1 MSNSELSEIKK
12 NYIALSKH
20 LDVSKYTMLEIA
32 DKYINETDE
41 FKKDVYAAVLIL
53 HCWPALEK
61 LYYKQQVKV
70 LSQNDCYDIFMDS
83 FLYVIEK
90 QVWKNESNKLYNDK
104 DAILK
109 AMHVVVESRRKNY
122 FVAQNRQ
129 KRYVNQCP
137 VSLDVLSEDFQ
148 DGYFSSITET
158 YNFDR
163 GWDKLFVKNLWLSK
177 RYISAIIFDILMNL
191 NVFDVDEVDYK
202 KIKKHVKHISKEQY
216 KKFLKR
222 YDIIDND
229 LIIYNKYIKNIEEN
243 MIYTHIINSFNS
255 FKSDL
260 NLKHVKENN
269 DYQSYNVILAQS
281 LGLNAAVYLN
291 ALIEINEKAIRKN
304 KLDNEHFLIDRN
316 YIKERTTL
324 GISQQKEIEVSLE
337 KASIIHKNGDDYIKV
352 NIDILS
358 SIMMGEKESIVK
370 TLSFLK
376 PQTKTSKKDAI
387 LRAVKKNIKESYPE
401 DMKQAYCEWLDVIQ
415 NKFGFVSKQMIILAQ
430 KTIDSAS
437 NHDVDK
443 AIDIIHIASAN
454 GWKDMSYA
462 VSVYNKRMNNNFK
475 EVKQNNISISNE
487 QF

>member
-32 DKYINETDE
+32 DKYTNETDE

-53 HCWPALEK
+53 YCWPALEK

-83 FLYVIEK
+83 FLYVMEK

-109 AMHVVVESRRKNY
+109 AMHVLVESRRKNY
-122 FVAQNRQ
+122 FIAQNRQ

-163 GWDKLFVKNLWLSK
+163 GWDKLFVKNLWQSK

-191 NVFDVDEVDYK
+191 NVFDEDEVDYK

-269 DYQSYNVILAQS
+269 
-281 LGLNAAVYLN
+281 
-291 ALIEINEKAIRKN
+291 
-304 KLDNEHFLIDRN
+304 
-316 YIKERTTL
+316 
-324 GISQQKEIEVSLE
+324 
-337 KASIIHKNGDDYIKV
+337 
-352 NIDILS
+352 
-358 SIMMGEKESIVK
+358 
-370 TLSFLK
+370 
-376 PQTKTSKKDAI
+376 
-387 LRAVKKNIKESYPE
+387 
-401 DMKQAYCEWLDVIQ
+401 AY
-415 NKFGFVSKQMIILAQ
+415 
-430 KTIDSAS
+430 
-437 NHDVDK
+437 
-443 AIDIIHIASAN
+443 
-454 GWKDMSYA
+454 
-462 VSVYNKRMNNNFK
+462 
-475 EVKQNNISISNE
+475 
-487 QF
+487 